1 MPDWKKEIAK
11 RLEGLRLEPGREAA
25 IVEELAAHLEQR
37 YEDLLASGI
46 GDREALRS
54 VRAELEHPELIRAA
68 LPAADKLPQHDP
80 GPIAA
85 APSGR
90 PLEDFVRDLR
100 HGFRALRKAPAFTFF
115 AVLTLGLGMGAATT
129 AFTLVNTLLLHP
141 LPVEQPGR
149 LVSVYNSKSGNS
161 QLPISYLDLAD
172 LASRNRTLTSLAG
185 FSPPTVLTLGDKA
198 GTQRAFGEL
207 VTASFFDTL
216 GLKPAMGRFLA
227 PEEDQRPGSAPV
239 AVLSYGAWQGKFGGT
254 ATILGRT
261 LDFNGAPF
269 TVIGVAPRGFIGI
282 SAMFGP
288 DVWLPATMA
297 EQVLPEQ
304 NRGAL
309 RDRGLPLFHAVGRL
323 KPGVSRAQAAGD
335 LMNLATALER
345 EFPQT
350 NDGRAV
356 SVQPIESELYALS
369 GGTKGIVFGGTL
381 LLAIV
386 GLVLLIAC
394 SNVAN
399 LLLARGASRHHELSV
414 RLANGASRGR
424 IVRQLLTESLLLG
437 FLGGVA
443 GLALGYAGCLGLW
456 SFRPPEVAVN
466 LINPSIDLTVFL
478 FVFLASLGTGFLF
491 GLIPAL
497 RASKT
502 SILEG
507 LKEETRIAGPG
518 HRRVTFAN
526 ALLVFQVA
534 LSLVSLITAALLLRG
549 MERAY
554 RIDPGFDSQH
564 LALFMMNPE
573 QAGYN
578 PARTQAFYRDLPQ
591 RLAALSGVAHASWA
605 SNMPFWSFPARA
617 VYAQGLERK
626 RQSSADLTIVNT
638 VGVDYFETM
647 HIPLIEGR
655 GFNPHDDPDSMPVAV
670 INEAAASRLWPRGN
684 AIGQQLQ
691 FPDDR
696 VSRQVIG
703 IAKNANYGTLG
714 EKPLL
719 CVYLPLR
726 QNYVEGMTL
735 YVQSRGDPNA
745 ILADVQREIRNTAP
759 EVAVTDIRT
768 GSKLLSQVLF
778 GARIGV
784 SLLSFFGLL
793 ALALASVGLYGVMAY
808 SVNRRSRE
816 IGVRIAMGAE
826 RSAILRLVLTQGM
839 KLVAIGLGLGLAG
852 ALLVGNLLSRALF
865 GLSPSDPISLLIAS
879 AVLFLSA
886 LLACYFPARAASEVD
901 PMSALRST

>member
-1 MPDWKKEIAK
+1 MPDWKKEIVA
-11 RLEGLRLEPGREAA
+11 RMDGLRLDPGREAA

-37 YEDLLASGI
+37 YEDLLASGMS
-46 GDREALRS
+46 DPKALRS
-54 VRAELEHPELIRAA
+54 VRAELENPELIRAA
-68 LPAADKLPQHDP
+68 LPAADKLPRYEA

-85 APSGR
+85 GPSGH

-115 AVLTLGLGMGAATT
+115 AVLTLALGMGAGTT

-141 LPVEQPGR
+141 LPVEQPSR
-149 LVSVYNSKSGNS
+149 LVSVYNAKSGNS
-161 QLPISYLDLAD
+161 QLSISYLDLID
-172 LASRNRTLTSLAG
+172 LASRNTTLSSLAG
-185 FSPPTVLTLGDKA
+185 FSPPMVMTLGDQA

-207 VTASFFDTL
+207 VTAPFFGTL
-216 GLKPAMGRFLA
+216 GVKPALGRFFA
-227 PEEDQRPGSAPV
+227 PEEDRRPGSAPV
-239 AVLSYGAWQGKFGGT
+239 AVLSYSAWQGKFGR
-254 ATILGRT
+254 ASNILGRT
-261 LDFNGAPF
+261 LSFNGAPF

-297 EQVLPEQ
+297 EQVLAEQ

-309 RDRGLPLFHAVGRL
+309 RDRGLPLFHGVGRL
-323 KPGVSRAQAAGD
+323 KPGVSRAQAASE
-335 LMNLATALER
+335 LLNLATALER

-350 NDGRAV
+350 DEGRTV
-356 SVQPIESELYALS
+356 SVQPIESELYAQS
-369 GGTKGIVFGGTL
+369 GGTKGIVFGSTL

-399 LLLARGASRHHELSV
+399 LLLARGAARHHELSV

-424 IVRQLLTESLLLG
+424 LVRQLLTESLLLG
-437 FLGGVA
+437 LIGGVA
-443 GLALGYAGCLGLW
+443 GLALGYAGCMGLW
-456 SFRPPEVAVN
+456 SFRPPEVAFNFVS
-466 LINPSIDLTVFL
+466 PAIDHNVFL
-478 FVFLASLGTGFLF
+478 FVFLVSLATSFVF

-502 SILEG
+502 GILEG

-554 RIDPGFDSQH
+554 QIDPGFDSQH
-564 LALFMMNPE
+564 LALFLMNPE
-573 QAGYN
+573 QAGYS
-578 PARTQAFYRDLPQ
+578 PARTQAFYRDLPE
-591 RLAALSGVAHASWA
+591 RVAALSGVAHASWA
-605 SNMPFWSFPARA
+605 SNMPFWSSATRA
-617 VYAQGLERK
+617 VWPQGLERK
-626 RQSSADLTIVNT
+626 RQSSTDLTIVNT
-638 VGVDYFETM
+638 VAVDYFETM
-647 HIPLIEGR
+647 RIPLLAGR
-655 GFNPHDDPDSMPVAV
+655 AFNPHDDQDSNPVVV

-684 AIGQQLQ
+684 AIGQLLQ

-703 IAKNANYGTLG
+703 IARNANYGTLG
-714 EKPLL
+714 EKPQL
-719 CVYLPLR
+719 CVYLPLK
-726 QNYVEGMTL
+726 QNYVEGLTL

-745 ILADVQREIRNTAP
+745 ILADVQREIRNVAP

-793 ALALASVGLYGVMAY
+793 ALVLASVGLYGVMAY

-816 IGVRIAMGAE
+816 IGVRMAMGAE

-839 KLVAIGLGLGLAG
+839 KLVAIGLAIGLAG
-852 ALLVGNLLSRALF
+852 ALLVGSLLSRALF
-865 GLSPSDPISLLIAS
+865 GLSPSDPVSLLVAS
-879 AVLFLSA
+879 AVLFITA
-886 LLACYFPARAASEVD
+886 LLACYLPARAASQVD
-901 PMSALRST
+901 PMAALRST